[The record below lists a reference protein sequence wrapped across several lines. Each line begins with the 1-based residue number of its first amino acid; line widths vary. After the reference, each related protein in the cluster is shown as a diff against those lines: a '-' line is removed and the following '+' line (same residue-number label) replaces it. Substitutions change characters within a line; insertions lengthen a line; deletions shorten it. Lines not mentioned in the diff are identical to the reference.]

1 MNDCLENYAIAIQ
14 LTRFSGQ
21 SRPKRPLLTKLWG
34 IVGLKLYE
42 KNCIPFVPVTA
53 ACYLP
58 ALVVDNDQLSAIM
71 DTSDEW
77 IYTRTG
83 IKRRLSY
90 LTGKQVTLQL
100 GHGSMS
106 GIVQDID
113 DQGCLLLAS
122 DGKILHINSGEVTK
136 VNFA

>member
-1 MNDCLENYAIAIQ
+1 
-14 LTRFSGQ
+14 
-21 SRPKRPLLTKLWG
+21 
-34 IVGLKLYE
+34 
-42 KNCIPFVPVTA
+42 
-53 ACYLP
+53 
-58 ALVVDNDQLSAIM
+58 M

-83 IKRRLSY
+83 IKRRHLATDQNTSDLALEVVVNSQLDPADLRLDRCGHHVAWYSNALNRRLSY

-136 VNFA
+136 VNFAW